1 MIDPTYFLSDP
12 APGFFFS
19 KIDFILSLT
28 PYKQIESTMTQTMTM
43 EYINEDLLMDAAD
56 QDINKV
62 IYDIDGDYCDIDIE
76 ISPKET
82 CKAMEQMIGDVI
94 LLPPN
99 AIVRPPTPISPQPD
113 PEVPAAI
120 NGKRKKIKQTEEEA
134 KQKTDAD
141 VKTKL
146 ECKDEIKTEKVE
158 TQEDLIE
165 HPIPMPSP
173 FSKTAQKVF
182 IQWADKNQV
191 PHTLMDLYLG
201 KIKNLKIA
209 NTALKGMLTKVKK
222 QLTSTPLTIE
232 QIFKEWADTH
242 EVDHDKMEWY
252 ISNVKKTNIPP
263 ASLKAQFTILNRRLI
278 NPDQL

>member
-1 MIDPTYFLSDP
+1 
-12 APGFFFS
+12 
-19 KIDFILSLT
+19 
-28 PYKQIESTMTQTMTM
+28 M
-43 EYINEDLLMDAAD
+43 EYINEDLAMDTPFPD
-56 QDINKV
+56 VVNEV
-62 IYDIDGDYCDIDIE
+62 YDIDGDYCDID

-82 CKAMEQMIGDVI
+82 CKAMEQMVGDVI

-99 AIVRPPTPISPQPD
+99 AIVRPPTPVSPQPD
-113 PEVPAAI
+113 PEVPPAI
-120 NGKRKKIKQTEEEA
+120 NGKRKKIKQEDEPIQIKEEPKEE
-134 KQKTDAD
+134 TGED
-141 VKTKL
+141 VKIKL

-158 TQEDLIE
+158 TKENLVEHQPLI
-165 HPIPMPSP
+165 PTP

-182 IQWADKNQV
+182 IAWADKNQV

-222 QLTSTPLTIE
+222 QLTSTPLTTE
-232 QIFKEWADTH
+232 QIFKEWAAAH

-252 ISNVKKTNIPP
+252 INNVKKTNIPP

-278 NPDQL
+278 DPDQL